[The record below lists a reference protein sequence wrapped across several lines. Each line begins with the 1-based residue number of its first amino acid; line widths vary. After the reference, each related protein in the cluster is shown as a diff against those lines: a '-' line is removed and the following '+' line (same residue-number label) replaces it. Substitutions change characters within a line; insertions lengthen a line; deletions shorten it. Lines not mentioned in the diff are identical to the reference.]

1 MRKMFVHTDNYARF
15 SEAVEGVEQRGAMEA
30 GMLLVH
36 GAVGR
41 GKSFVVEHW
50 AHENGAVFLRANI
63 DWTPKYFLKELA
75 KALVVETRGTA
86 QQLFE
91 RVLEKIADPDQ
102 QCAIV
107 IDEAEFTLHN
117 GAAVLEK
124 VRDIS
129 DRAENIVVLIGMERI
144 RQNIARHKQISRRI
158 AQVVEFKAISAAD
171 VSQACAKLAE
181 VTIRPALQVE
191 IYRLAKG
198 RMSEVL
204 NIIANAERAAKLSG
218 LETVDVADME
228 GVALSYD
235 WVNGKTSGVGSAGA
249 VRTARREAA

>member
-1 MRKMFVHTDNYARF
+1 MRKMFVQTENYTRF
-15 SEAVEGVEQRGAMEA
+15 TTAVDAVELRGAMEA

-36 GAVGR
+36 GEVGR

-50 AHENGAVFLRANI
+50 AIENNAVFLRANV
-63 DWTPKYFLKELA
+63 DWTPRYFLREIA
-75 KALVVETRGTA
+75 KVLTVDVSGTA

-91 RVLEKIADPDQ
+91 RVLEKVVDLR
-102 QCAIV
+102 CAIV

-124 VRDIS
+124 IRDIS
-129 DRAENIVVLIGMERI
+129 DRAEIMVVLIGMEKI

-158 AQVVEFKAISAAD
+158 AQVVEFQPISKGDVALVCSKLAD
-171 VSQACAKLAE
+171 VTVQ
-181 VTIRPALQVE
+181 PALQAE
-191 IYRLAKG
+191 IHRLARG

-204 NIIANAERAAKLSG
+204 NILANVERFAVFNVLK
-218 LETVDVADME
+218 TVDVADVQ

-235 WVNGKTSGVGSAGA
+235 WATNKKSGVAGK
-249 VRTARREAA
+249 REGAAA